1 MQSVYFLKEIHSSLK
16 HGLLCDVFRCKMG
29 EIKGG
34 GKGCTTP
41 STLRNS
47 TPCVTRALC
56 QNRMDDPIFMISP
69 KTMKKRE
76 KMQFT

>member
-16 HGLLCDVFRCKMG
+16 HGLLCDVFRCKME

-47 TPCVTRALC
+47 TPC
-56 QNRMDDPIFMISP
+56 DFP
-69 KTMKKRE
+69 
-76 KMQFT
+76 